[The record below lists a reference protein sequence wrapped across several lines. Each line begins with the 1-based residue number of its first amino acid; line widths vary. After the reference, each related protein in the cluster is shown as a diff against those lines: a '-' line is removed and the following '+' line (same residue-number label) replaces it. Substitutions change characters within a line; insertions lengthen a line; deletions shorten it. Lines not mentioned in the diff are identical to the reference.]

1 MNRWAVRI
9 VGLLVLLVFALM
21 FAQMYKTLVTLQ
33 REQEQNTTA
42 APPPATRP

>member
-21 FAQMYKTLVTLQ
+21 FAQMYKTLVTLA
-33 REQEQNTTA
+33 RDQEQNTTA
-42 APPPATRP
+42 TPAPSSRP

>member
-21 FAQMYKTLVTLQ
+21 FAQMYKTLVALQ
-33 REQEQNTTA
+33 RGQQQTVPAATTS
-42 APPPATRP
+42 

>member
-21 FAQMYKTLVTLQ
+21 FAQMYKTLVALQ
-33 REQEQNTTA
+33 RDQQQTA
-42 APPPATRP
+42 APASAATTS